1 MASKKCSKCAIE
13 KTTAHYIA
21 VNSKIHNGSLPI
33 CRECIG
39 QMISN
44 EKDEGKKWN
53 LVNKLCQWAD
63 IPFIPEEWDKIYC
76 TKGKDAFG
84 IYCSIFRSEPYNTL
98 DWNMYNEVYLQLKE
112 EQRLEDAIP
121 TLKEKQM
128 NDLRKKW
135 GMSYDDEQLGYLESL
150 HQGLITSQNI
160 VGALNEDQALKLC
173 KISLEIEGRIRAGED
188 FDKLLKSYDTL
199 VKIADFT
206 PRNAKNANDF
216 DSVGEIFRWLE
227 KRGWKNQYFNG
238 VTKDIVDETLHN
250 IQAYNQRLY
259 TNESGIGD
267 EITERIRALQNVAE
281 YEQKQ
286 SDFNTDEVCDDF
298 DKYEN
303 DGYNELM
310 KEEFDADVGVTV

>member
-121 TLKEKQM
+121 ALKEKQM

-150 HQGLITSQNI
+150 HQGLVTSQNI

-173 KISLEIEGRIRAGED
+173 KISLIIEEKIRAGVD
-188 FDKLLKSYDTL
+188 FDKDLRAYDSLAKLSNLTPKN
-199 VKIADFT
+199 VKE
-206 PRNAKNANDF
+206 ANEF
-216 DSVGEIFRWLE
+216 DSFGEVFAYLE
-227 KRGWKNQYFNG
+227 KAGWMNKYYDGAVRDEVDNTEKNIKNWLRY
-238 VTKDIVDETLHN
+238 
-250 IQAYNQRLY
+250 LY
-259 TNESGIGD
+259 VNESGVAE
-267 EITERIRALQNVAE
+267 EIEERINNLKVAA
-281 YEQKQ
+281 
-286 SDFNTDEVCDDF
+286 
-298 DKYEN
+298 
-303 DGYNELM
+303 ELED
-310 KEEFDADVGVTV
+310 EEFDENEFRQYMDEQNIEQEDFKIEL

>member
-173 KISLEIEGRIRAGED
+173 KISLIIEEKIRAGVD
-188 FDKLLKSYDTL
+188 FDKDLRAYDSLAKLSNLTPKN
-199 VKIADFT
+199 VKE
-206 PRNAKNANDF
+206 ANEF
-216 DSVGEIFRWLE
+216 DSFGEVFAYLE
-227 KRGWKNQYFNG
+227 KAGWMNKYYDGAVRDEVDNTEKNIKNWLRY
-238 VTKDIVDETLHN
+238 
-250 IQAYNQRLY
+250 LY
-259 TNESGIGD
+259 VNESGVAE
-267 EITERIRALQNVAE
+267 EIEERINNLKVAA
-281 YEQKQ
+281 
-286 SDFNTDEVCDDF
+286 
-298 DKYEN
+298 
-303 DGYNELM
+303 ELED
-310 KEEFDADVGVTV
+310 EEFDEKEFRQYMDEQNIEQEDFKIEL

>member
-84 IYCSIFRSEPYNTL
+84 IYCSFFRSEPYNTL

-173 KISLEIEGRIRAGED
+173 KISLSIEEKIRAGVD
-188 FDKLLKSYDTL
+188 FDKDLRAYDSLAKLSNLTPKN
-199 VKIADFT
+199 VKE
-206 PRNAKNANDF
+206 ANEF
-216 DSVGEIFRWLE
+216 DSFGEVFAYLE
-227 KRGWKNQYFNG
+227 KTGWMNKYYDGAVRDEVDNTEKNIKNWLRY
-238 VTKDIVDETLHN
+238 
-250 IQAYNQRLY
+250 LY
-259 TNESGIGD
+259 VNESGVAE
-267 EITERIRALQNVAE
+267 EIEERINNLKVAA
-281 YEQKQ
+281 
-286 SDFNTDEVCDDF
+286 
-298 DKYEN
+298 
-303 DGYNELM
+303 ELED
-310 KEEFDADVGVTV
+310 EEFDENEFRQYMDEQNIEQEDFKIEL

>member
-21 VNSKIHNGSLPI
+21 VNSKFHNGSLPI

-44 EKDEGKKWN
+44 EKDESKKWN

-150 HQGLITSQNI
+150 HQGLVTSQNI

-173 KISLEIEGRIRAGED
+173 KISLIIEEKIRAGVD
-188 FDKLLKSYDTL
+188 FDKDLRAYDSLAKLSNLTPKN
-199 VKIADFT
+199 VKE
-206 PRNAKNANDF
+206 ANEF
-216 DSVGEIFRWLE
+216 DSFGEVFAYLE
-227 KRGWKNQYFNG
+227 KAGWMNKYYDGAVRDEVDNTEKNIKNWLRY
-238 VTKDIVDETLHN
+238 
-250 IQAYNQRLY
+250 LY
-259 TNESGIGD
+259 VNESGVAE
-267 EITERIRALQNVAE
+267 EIEERINNLKVAA
-281 YEQKQ
+281 
-286 SDFNTDEVCDDF
+286 
-298 DKYEN
+298 
-303 DGYNELM
+303 ELED
-310 KEEFDADVGVTV
+310 EEFDENEFRQYMDEQNIEQEDFKIEL

>member
-98 DWNMYNEVYLQLKE
+98 DWNMYNKVYLQLKE

-135 GMSYDDEQLGYLESL
+135 GISYDDEQLGYLESL
-150 HQGLITSQNI
+150 HQGLVTSQNI

-173 KISLEIEGRIRAGED
+173 KISLIIEEKIRAGVD
-188 FDKLLKSYDTL
+188 FDKDLRAYDSLAKLSNLTPKN
-199 VKIADFT
+199 VKE
-206 PRNAKNANDF
+206 ANEF
-216 DSVGEIFRWLE
+216 DSFGEVFAYLE
-227 KRGWKNQYFNG
+227 KTGWMNKYYDGAVRDEVDNTEKNIKNWLRY
-238 VTKDIVDETLHN
+238 
-250 IQAYNQRLY
+250 LY
-259 TNESGIGD
+259 VNESGVAE
-267 EITERIRALQNVAE
+267 EIEERINNLKVAA
-281 YEQKQ
+281 
-286 SDFNTDEVCDDF
+286 
-298 DKYEN
+298 
-303 DGYNELM
+303 ELED
-310 KEEFDADVGVTV
+310 EEFDENEFRQYMDEQNIEQEDFKIEL